1 LKAVVRTNIL
11 MEQRSNMDQPKAVII
26 GAGFT
31 GMATAYDLAQRG
43 FQVTVV
49 ERGEIASGTSGR
61 THGLLHSGGRY
72 CVNDKESAI
81 ECIEE
86 NTLLR
91 KICGQ
96 CIEPNG
102 GYFVALNDEDVEYG
116 KKFAAGAQECG
127 IRIEEFTGDQL
138 RKIEPAVSPEVIKAY
153 SVPDGTFDPLR
164 LAWSFGAAAVQYKAQ
179 FLTYHIVD
187 GFTHD
192 GQGKINGVT
201 ALVRADGSHTTIRA
215 DIVINATGAW
225 AGQLAPLAG
234 ISVSVKPTPGV
245 MVAVD
250 QRLTETV
257 INRLTPPDDG
267 DIVIPQRRMLVIGTT
282 SFEAKDVDYIPLDKE
297 QTNLMIERGS
307 AMIPGIAKANIR
319 GIYMSSRPLVGAGA
333 GRSLTRTFKTF
344 DHEEMDGIKGIVSVV
359 GGKATT
365 SRLMAEKVTDL
376 VCKKMGM
383 SVQCQTRDSAMPSY
397 RKFFTRQ

>member
-1 LKAVVRTNIL
+1 
-11 MEQRSNMDQPKAVII
+11 MDQPKAVII

-43 FQVTVV
+43 FAVTVV

-72 CVNDKESAI
+72 CVKDKESAV

-102 GYFVALNDEDVEYG
+102 GYFVALNDDDLAYG
-116 KKFAAGAQECG
+116 KEFEVGAQASG
-127 IRIEEFTGDQL
+127 IQIEEFSGEEL
-138 RKIEPAVSPEVIKAY
+138 RKREPAVSKDIIKAY

-164 LAWSFGAAAVQYKAQ
+164 LAWSFGAAAVQHKAR
-179 FLTYHIVD
+179 FLTYHQVT
-187 GFTHD
+187 GFVKD
-192 GQGKINGVT
+192 GQGRMVGVEAT
-201 ALVRADGSHTTIRA
+201 DRSDGSMKTVPA
-215 DIVINATGAW
+215 DIIVNATGAW
-225 AGQLAPLAG
+225 AGQIAKISG
-234 ISVSVKPTPGV
+234 IGVDVRPTPGV

-250 QRLTETV
+250 ARLTETV

-282 SFEAKDVDYIPLDKE
+282 SFEVEDVDYVPLNDE
-297 QTNLMIERGS
+297 QAQMMIDRGS
-307 AMIPGIAKANIR
+307 EMIPGIRQAAIR
-319 GIYMSSRPLVGAGA
+319 GIYMSSRPLVGAGT
-333 GRSLTRTFKTF
+333 GRSLTRTFKTY
-344 DHEEMDGIKGIVSVV
+344 DHEEMDGIKGIVSVI

-365 SRLMAEKVTDL
+365 CRLMAEKVSDL
-376 VCKKMGM
+376 VCKKMG
-383 SVQCQTRDSAMPSY
+383 VNAVCQTRESVLPSY
-397 RKFFTRQ
+397 RKFFSQQ

>member
-1 LKAVVRTNIL
+1 
-11 MEQRSNMDQPKAVII
+11 MDQPRAIII

-31 GMATAYDLAQRG
+31 GMATGYDLAMRG
-43 FQVTVV
+43 FQVSVL

-72 CVNDKESAI
+72 CVTDQESAV
-81 ECIEE
+81 ECIQE
-86 NTLLR
+86 NLILK

-116 KKFAAGAQECG
+116 KRFEEGAPACG
-127 IRIEEFTGDQL
+127 IDIAEFSGDQL
-138 RKIEPAVSPEVIKAY
+138 RKIEPAVSGNIIKGY

-164 LAWSFGAAAVQYKAQ
+164 LAWAFGAGAVQYGAK
-179 FLTYHIVD
+179 FNIYHEVT
-187 GFTHD
+187 GFIFN
-192 GQGKINGVT
+192 GQGKITSVQVENRSSGQTFSIEGDVF
-201 ALVRADGSHTTIRA
+201 
-215 DIVINATGAW
+215 INATGAW
-225 AGQLAPLAG
+225 AGKVAKLAG
-234 ISVSVKPTPGV
+234 IEVDVRPTPGV

-282 SFEAKDVDYIPLDKE
+282 SFEIEDVDYIPLDNV
-297 QTNLMIERGS
+297 QTQMMIDKGS
-307 AMIPGIAKANIR
+307 EMIPGIRDAKIR
-319 GIYMSSRPLVGAGA
+319 GVYMSSRPLIGAGAA
-333 GRSLTRTFKTF
+333 GRSLTRTFKTY
-344 DHEEMDGIKGIVSVV
+344 DHEEMDGIPGIVSVI

-365 SRLMAEKVTDL
+365 CRLMAEKVSDL
-376 VCKKMGM
+376 ICQKLGVKAE
-383 SVQCQTRDSAMPSY
+383 CQTKNFVLPSY
-397 RKFFTRQ
+397 RKFFQQPQG